1 MTNTSLHKSSSSHP
15 IPPLWRLGFRPFF
28 LAALIFALIAIS
40 IWIAAFSGVS
50 LGLGGMM
57 SPLLWHAH
65 EMVYGYSTAVI
76 AGFVLTASQNWTGR
90 SGVKGKPLGLLVFI
104 WLLGRISMFMSTA
117 PNYWASILDLSFIP
131 SLAAFM
137 IPYLSPKD
145 MKVERVFFV
154 YFGLYFFGNLSM
166 HLDALGVLPGY
177 GMKGAILG
185 LHTTILMI
193 IFMGGRLIPFFSESE
208 KSRIQPRTFVP
219 LEVLSHASAWVFL
232 LTQYFGS
239 NSILSGSVAILAGL
253 IHLGRLRGWYVKRV
267 RRVAI
272 LWILYSSYFWISIGF
287 ILSGLNSFGHLA
299 LGPPTH
305 AFTIGGIGIM
315 TYGMISRVS
324 LGHTGRKL
332 IAGRSTIFGYV
343 LLNLACALRV
353 IGPIV
358 SEGHMQLWVTW
369 SGVFWIV
376 SFALL
381 LVAYAPML
389 LRARIDDPAA

>member
-1 MTNTSLHKSSSSHP
+1 
-15 IPPLWRLGFRPFF
+15 
-28 LAALIFALIAIS
+28 
-40 IWIAAFSGVS
+40 
-50 LGLGGMM
+50 
-57 SPLLWHAH
+57 
-65 EMVYGYSTAVI
+65 
-76 AGFVLTASQNWTGR
+76 
-90 SGVKGKPLGLLVFI
+90 
-104 WLLGRISMFMSTA
+104 
-117 PNYWASILDLSFIP
+117 
-131 SLAAFM
+131 M